1 MFRLVALTGSALA
14 DNVLDDAPEV
24 GGVEVTAQPVQ
35 QRALDALVAVLMY
48 SGDDLG
54 QQRRRRGD
62 VEAAGVGDEAV
73 DDGPWCWPVTSRDLI
88 AQGYQS
94 RICGLR
100 LPEFV
105 DEVEPRR

>member
-1 MFRLVALTGSALA
+1 VFRLVALTGSALA
-14 DNVLDDAPEV
+14 DEVLDDAPEV
-24 GGVEVTAQPVQ
+24 GGVEVTAQPV

-73 DDGPWCWPVTSRDLI
+73 DDGPRCWPVTSRDLI
-88 AQGYQS
+88 AQGY
-94 RICGLR
+94 
-100 LPEFV
+100 
-105 DEVEPRR
+105 